1 MEWTKDAGTLWGHS
15 GLWPPDAK
23 SWLIGKDPVSGK
35 DWGQEDKG
43 ATEAEM
49 IGWHHWVNGLEFEQ
63 ALGDSGGQG
72 SLACCSPWA
81 RKELGHNWATKQQHS
96 LHHPLWLHESQPYLL
111 PKFPVLGGNVVLGT
125 FSSCVPIVSSF
136 STRCWQS
143 TRVLLNA
150 PGSHNFLYLCSLT
163 WVYFS
168 LQNKSFPSRS
178 TFPIQPVPI

>member
-43 ATEAEM
+43 ATETEM

-72 SLACCSPWA
+72 SLACCSPWV

-136 STRCWQS
+136 STRCRQS